1 MLGSLLLAT
10 IVEAVIGESDVT
22 ILITRF
28 LSSFGR
34 LNCGIN
40 WIILGVKNRTYR
52 NAFIYILGCRKGLT
66 ENSLMVKEG
75 M

>member
-1 MLGSLLLAT
+1 MFKIERKIFKNSDYDHCSWCFYCIAT

-40 WIILGVKNRTYR
+40 WIIFGVNNSTYR
-52 NAFIYILGCRKGLT
+52 NAFIYIY
-66 ENSLMVKEG
+66 
-75 M
+75 